1 MLTGQYQR
9 SLDSKSRVTLPAIL
23 RKQFGELVQLIP
35 RKDALYGYTPEAF
48 EAWVNSLNLDPR
60 SRNDAET
67 LLRLN
72 AMATTV
78 EIDSAGRVAL
88 GKIDE
93 TTRGQRQ
100 RLGLDGDL
108 MIVGAGDHFE
118 IWNVDRWN
126 EKFASDDAVDRL
138 ESLLFGE

>member
-23 RKQFGELVQLIP
+23 RKQFDEMVQFVP
-35 RKDALYGYTPEAF
+35 RKDALYGYAPEAF
-48 EAWVNSLNLDPR
+48 EAWVSSLNLNPR
-60 SRNDAET
+60 SRDDAET

-72 AMATTV
+72 SMAATV

-93 TTRGQRQ
+93 TARGQRA

-118 IWNVDRWN
+118 IWNAEKWN
-126 EKFASDDAVDRL
+126 EKFNADDAVDRL
-138 ESLLFGE
+138 ESLLFVE

>member
-88 GKIDE
+88 AFLLCISCSTE
-93 TTRGQRQ
+93 
-100 RLGLDGDL
+100 
-108 MIVGAGDHFE
+108 
-118 IWNVDRWN
+118 
-126 EKFASDDAVDRL
+126 S
-138 ESLLFGE
+138 SLLSPHNSVKVLSMIHKLIFSNSSVIPLYSSGDTTLLL

>member
-23 RKQFGELVQLIP
+23 RKQFGEFVQLIP
-35 RKDALYGYTPEAF
+35 RKDALYGYTPESF

-60 SRNDAET
+60 SRTDAET

-118 IWNVDRWN
+118 IWNADRWN